1 MGEIPSVGRHLGE
14 IRPVSS
20 HLPLCCIPG
29 QGGLLRPLRTL
40 GRVNAHV
47 NMPSQITQ
55 VGFLE
60 GNVKKTLD
68 KVNNIVNFAHVR
80 LAIAIVIL
88 RGVCYLEK

>member
-1 MGEIPSVGRHLGE
+1 VGEIPTVGCHLGE

-40 GRVNAHV
+40 GRVDAHV

-60 GNVKKTLD
+60 GNVKKTSRLIISSTLRMLIAHCS
-68 KVNNIVNFAHVR
+68 VHAQFSNFSIYV
-80 LAIAIVIL
+80 
-88 RGVCYLEK
+88 